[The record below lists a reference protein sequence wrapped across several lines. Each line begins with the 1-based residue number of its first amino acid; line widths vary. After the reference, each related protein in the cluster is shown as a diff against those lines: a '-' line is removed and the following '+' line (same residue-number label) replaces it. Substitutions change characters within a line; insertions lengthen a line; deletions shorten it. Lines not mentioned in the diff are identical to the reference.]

1 MGKHFVGTEKK
12 MRKLKE
18 IRFMEILASFASFFF
33 SCHVFLY
40 AKIDKGEIYVEM
52 ALEKGKSGVLNCFYG
67 KL

>member
-12 MRKLKE
+12 NEKVKRDPFYGNSCK
-18 IRFMEILASFASFFF
+18 FCQFFF